1 MKKILAIVGV
11 LGLMAALAVPMAAL
25 AADKTTEVSGNVT
38 AALELTAP
46 ANITLGAM
54 VIGVN
59 TGTSATD
66 GSVKC
71 NSDYGYAVTVESDKT
86 DGKMTSATPN
96 TLTNALVVTTGSL
109 SGVVVKDTPVQ
120 TCVDTSAPGETAIAL
135 SVSQTI
141 VYTDAA
147 DTGYSLTLTYT
158 ATAKTS

>member
-25 AADKTTEVSGNVT
+25 AADNGTTEVSGNVT

-71 NSDYGYAVTVESDKT
+71 NNLDGYTVTVESNRA
-86 DGKMTSATPN
+86 DGKMVSATPN

-109 SGVVVKDTPVQ
+109 NDKIVTTTPQ
-120 TCVDTSAPGETAIAL
+120 TCVDESSPGETSIHL
-135 SVSQTI
+135 DVSQTI
-141 VYTDAA
+141 AYTDAA
-147 DTGYSLTLTYT
+147 DTGYALTLTYT
-158 ATAKTS
+158 ATATP